1 MSPAIRRVGFV
12 CLPDPELEIFSEVSR
27 VGHLRPEV
35 VIDANPAACA
45 CKMAEILE
53 IPSSADLTLLRR
65 FPCDTIVVP
74 DDRPDIRI
82 DVAQIVGDAPT
93 RVVACSEMRRELQL
107 DVDAGA
113 PAGSR
118 SWSLTPLAEVP
129 SPEPLFP
136 RAVDPESL
144 DRFVD
149 SPRPD
154 RDDRDSTPANLAE
167 TLELAGDK
175 ERLLQRI
182 LEIAVGRAGGDSGS
196 IMLLDESGRHLRI
209 VVSEG
214 LSDEV
219 IERTRQS
226 IGDGPAGQVLRDG
239 RSRILVDRL
248 DDPRYRS
255 GRERTDIKAA
265 VLTPIRVGG
274 RTVGVL
280 NVSSDTRPD
289 AFTEG
294 TIEQMERFG
303 TEVAGILLQAASTG
317 TGSDRPAGERL
328 EAGVES
334 LLALEQPMESRV
346 KATLEQLRGVTEAA
360 IARLYWLDPT
370 GRRLDVGAE
379 CGPVLPGAC
388 RAALPADQGLASR
401 VLGRPGPTILTADF
415 GGGGG
420 SGRALL
426 YLPIVADAP
435 IGLVI
440 LEDLPETAARDEALV
455 ASLLRVA
462 RRLGERMAEDRSH
475 QAGERRMRQLLE
487 LSDLASALLDGPE
500 EAELAAVAVRSAA
513 SIFDAD
519 LVHFRP
525 ADGSMGACSDPEFA
539 EGEGAPSGLLAKD
552 ALFAALAL
560 ATGRTMSLDDAPRDL
575 ETALRGSAGFGWAVA
590 VPLLAGESTATLTLY
605 RRNSPVGGH
614 DPAEAALLDR
624 LGSHLTRALARL
636 TSRGPRDERHERFM
650 RWSVF
655 QERLAE
661 EMKRADR
668 YERSFSL
675 TRFELVGFRA
685 VAARMGPA
693 WMEAARFALA
703 DFLLDRI
710 RELDIPC
717 WVQDGCLAI
726 LGPETADLGG
736 ALGKRLEE
744 EWRRLLPDL
753 RLEGLSELEPAA
765 AEILYPHD
773 GHDWEAI
780 LDWLSDRFGEREAV
794 RRAG

>member
-12 CLPDPELEIFSEVSR
+12 CLPDQELEIFSEVSR
-27 VGHLRPEV
+27 LGHLRPEV

-53 IPSSADLTLLRR
+53 IPCSSELSLLRR
-65 FPCDTIVVP
+65 FPCDFVVVP

-82 DVAQIVGDAPT
+82 DVAQVLGDAPT
-93 RVVACSEMRRELQL
+93 RVVACSDMRRELRL
-107 DVDAGA
+107 DEEPEAPGA
-113 PAGSR
+113 TR
-118 SWSLTPLAEVP
+118 SWSLTPVP
-129 SPEPLFP
+129 PAPGQEPLFP
-136 RAVDPESL
+136 RAVDPEAL

-149 SPRPD
+149 GPPPAPRVDLPID
-154 RDDRDSTPANLAE
+154 TLIE
-167 TLELAGDK
+167 TLQLAGDK

-214 LSDEV
+214 LSPEV
-219 IERTRQS
+219 IERTRQT

-248 DDPRYRS
+248 EDPRYRS

-265 VLTPIRVGG
+265 VLIPIRVSG

-289 AFTEG
+289 AFTEA

-303 TEVAGILLQAASTG
+303 TEVAGILLRAASIG
-317 TGSDRPAGERL
+317 VDGPSGERL
-328 EAGVES
+328 EAGIES
-334 LLALEQPMESRV
+334 LLALEQPIESRV
-346 KATLEQLRGVTEAA
+346 KAVLEQLGGAVGAA
-360 IARLYWLDPT
+360 IARLYCLDPT
-370 GRRLDVGAE
+370 GRRLDIVAE

-388 RAALPADQGLASR
+388 RAPLPADQGLAAR
-401 VLGRPGPTILTADF
+401 ALERGEPTLIAADF
-415 GGGGG
+415 GKGDPRG
-420 SGRALL
+420 LL
-426 YLPIVADAP
+426 YLPILAGAP
-435 IGLVI
+435 IGLVV
-440 LEDLPETAARDEALV
+440 LEDLPEPAVRDGALLAALA
-455 ASLLRVA
+455 RVA
-462 RRLGERMAEDRSH
+462 TRLGERMVEDRSH
-475 QAGERRMRQLLE
+475 RTSERRMRQLLE
-487 LSDLASALLDGPE
+487 LSDLASALLDGPG
-500 EAELAAVAVRSAA
+500 EAELGALAVRSAA

-519 LVHFRP
+519 IVLYRP
-525 ADGSMGACSDPEFA
+525 ADGSEGACSNPE
-539 EGEGAPSGLLAKD
+539 LLQRDETGSLLDAKD
-552 ALFAALAL
+552 ALFAALGL
-560 ATGRTMSLDDAPRDL
+560 ATGRTVSLDDAPREL
-575 ETALRGSAGFGWAVA
+575 GLALRGAAAFDWAMA

-605 RRNSPVGGH
+605 RRQSPVGGL
-614 DPAEAALLDR
+614 DAGESALLDR
-624 LGSHLTRALARL
+624 LGSHLTRALGRL
-636 TSRGPRDERHERFM
+636 TVRGSQDERHERFM
-650 RWSVF
+650 RWAVF

-675 TRFELVGFRA
+675 TRFELIGFRA

-717 WVQDGCLAI
+717 WIQDGRLAI
-726 LGPETADLGG
+726 LGPEAADLGG

-744 EWRRLLPDL
+744 EWRRLLPEL
-753 RLEGLSELEPAA
+753 RLEGLSEMQPAA
-765 AEILYPHD
+765 AEILYPYD

-780 LDWLSDRFGEREAV
+780 LDWLSDRFGERDAR
-794 RRAG
+794 RRAS